1 MSVNKRN
8 YSFNERKKINKSK
21 QVENPFTTAKEVK
34 FNKLTDKEV
43 ESIVDK
49 TFEELKNY
57 ISSKNNIKKE
67 EY

>member
-1 MSVNKRN
+1 MSINKRN

-21 QVENPFTTAKEVK
+21 RVEDPFTTAKEVK

-57 ISSKNNIKKE
+57 ISSKNNLKKE
-67 EY
+67 EH

>member
-1 MSVNKRN
+1 MSINKRN
-8 YSFNERKKINKSK
+8 YDFNERRNINKSK
-21 QVENPFTTAKEVK
+21 QIENPFTTAKEVK

-49 TFEELKNY
+49 TFEDLKNH

-67 EY
+67 GH